1 MQRSISGVILAGGS
15 NRRFNG
21 QTKAN
26 LVIDGETI
34 IAGIIKKLA
43 GFFDE
48 IIVVT
53 NSREEFIQYKDV
65 KLAVDIFLNSGPLGG
80 IHSGLSTASKDAVF
94 VVAGDMPLLNIQ
106 IIERQI
112 QLWES
117 NPRGILVPRFSNNIE
132 PLHSIYGRS
141 VLEPL
146 EDYLMERNDHA
157 VREFFRLF
165 GFNYFDLE
173 DSGEVR
179 NAFANINYPSDLE
192 SVMRIRKQE

>member
-1 MQRSISGVILAGGS
+1 MQRNISGVILAGGS

-26 LVIDGETI
+26 LVIHGETI

-53 NSREEFIQYKDV
+53 NNREEFNQYKGV
-65 KLAVDIFLNSGPLGG
+65 KLAGDLFLNSGPLAG
-80 IHSGLSTASKDAVF
+80 IHSGLKTASKDAVF

-112 QLWES
+112 
-117 NPRGILVPRFSNNIE
+117 P
-132 PLHSIYGRS
+132 
-141 VLEPL
+141 VL
-146 EDYLMERNDHA
+146 
-157 VREFFRLF
+157 
-165 GFNYFDLE
+165 G
-173 DSGEVR
+173 
-179 NAFANINYPSDLE
+179 
-192 SVMRIRKQE
+192 K